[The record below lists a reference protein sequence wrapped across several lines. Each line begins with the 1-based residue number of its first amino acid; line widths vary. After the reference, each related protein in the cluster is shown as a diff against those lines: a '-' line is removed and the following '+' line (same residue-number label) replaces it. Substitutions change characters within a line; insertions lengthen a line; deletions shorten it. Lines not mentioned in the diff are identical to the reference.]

1 MVKRACHNTCV
12 RDESYCSKCSRNP
25 DNWDIRDYY
34 KEYIP
39 TCKHNRDDCIHDP
52 AYIKCFYKD
61 WYRELYGNVSPE
73 EAACMGCRNCKSGED
88 YDDEDK

>member
-1 MVKRACHNTCV
+1 MARMCNDCV
-12 RDESYCSKCSRNP
+12 NDESLCVSCTRNP
-25 DNWDIRDYY
+25 SY
-34 KEYIP
+34 KNIYSNHYKPYNP
-39 TCKHNRDDCIHDP
+39 TCKCRHSDCIHDP

-73 EAACMGCRNCKSGED
+73 EAACMECRNCKSGED